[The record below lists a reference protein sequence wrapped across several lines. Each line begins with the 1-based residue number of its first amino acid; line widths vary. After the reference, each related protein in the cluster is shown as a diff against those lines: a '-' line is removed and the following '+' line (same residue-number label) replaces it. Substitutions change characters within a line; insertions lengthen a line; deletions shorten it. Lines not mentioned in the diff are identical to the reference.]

1 MARPRT
7 TDPRSTQLKARFTD
21 AELDTVNRHAA
32 ASGLT
37 VSELLRFGVLR
48 QSPPPTRRAG
58 PGVED
63 TKHLALLLA
72 SVGKIGSNVNQLAK
86 LANQGLWPEARELH
100 EAAADV
106 QWMRRTLMHALGV
119 RDEPQHPPPPS
130 PSTHAP

>member
-7 TDPRSTQLKARFTD
+7 TDPRSTQLKARFTE
-21 AELDTVNRHAA
+21 AELDTVNRNAK

-48 QSPPPTRRAG
+48 QPPPPSRRTG
-58 PGVED
+58 QGVVD

-72 SVGKIGSNVNQLAK
+72 SVGKIGSNVNQLAHN
-86 LANQGLWPEARELH
+86 ANRGLWPEARELH
-100 EAAADV
+100 EAAADI

-119 RDEPQHPPPPS
+119 RDEPQHQPPPQS
-130 PSTHAP
+130 HAP